1 MQSPTGRSGAAD
13 TPSSGVYAGPC
24 RCGNVGASGWA
35 LTVLALVLVSLAG
48 PLPSAQAQELPVSR
62 SSVEGVA
69 DLASRCSGG
78 RNALLAIPCR
88 ELSLAVMAVQRGV
101 GLASA
106 LGSDIPGSAS
116 TMGRRLG
123 TVPRIGV
130 SVSLVGQRLA
140 MPRVAATSPADLEE
154 EEEFTL
160 AGLRGSVA
168 AGVFDGFQLGLG
180 VAGVLSVDL
189 IGSYSLMRL
198 PEGAGFGEMSSGVG
212 LGARVG
218 LVRES
223 FVVPGLSI
231 SGVRRWHGD
240 IKVGDIAAGHPG
252 ELVTDLTVSSLR
264 ATLGKNWFVLGL
276 MGGVGWDRYEG
287 DATVTVPRGAGDPG
301 SVNGVVT
308 SERLVYFVGGWFNF
322 LVSQLSFELGVAEGV
337 ADPFD
342 DRRAAFDP
350 ESPSWFAS
358 TAFRVTL

>member
-1 MQSPTGRSGAAD
+1 MQSPTVRSGAAD
-13 TPSSGVYAGPC
+13 TASSGIFPCSRRRGQAGAP
-24 RCGNVGASGWA
+24 GWA
-35 LTVLALVLVSLAG
+35 LAVVTPVLVSLAG
-48 PLPSAQAQELPVSR
+48 AFSSVQAQELPVSR

-78 RNALLAIPCR
+78 RNAILTIPCR

-130 SVSLVGQRLA
+130 SLSLVGQRLA
-140 MPRVAATSPADLEE
+140 MPRVAATSPADLAK

-180 VAGVLSVDL
+180 MGGVLSVDL

-198 PEGAGFGEMSSGVG
+198 PEGAGFEKMSSGVG

-240 IKVGDIAAGHPG
+240 IKAGDLAAGHPG
-252 ELVTDLTVSSLR
+252 EFVTDLTVTSLR

-287 DATVTVPRGAGDPG
+287 NATLTVPRGPGDPG
-301 SVNGVVT
+301 SIDGLVT

-342 DRRAAFDP
+342 DRRAAYDP
-350 ESPSWFAS
+350 ESPSWFAA
-358 TAFRVTL
+358 TAFRITL

>member
-1 MQSPTGRSGAAD
+1 MA
-13 TPSSGVYAGPC
+13 TP
-24 RCGNVGASGWA
+24 
-35 LTVLALVLVSLAG
+35 VLVSLAG
-48 PLPSAQAQELPVSR
+48 ALASLQAQKLPVSR
-62 SSVEGVA
+62 FSVEGVA

-78 RNALLAIPCR
+78 GGAILSIPCR
-88 ELSLAVMAVQRGV
+88 ELSLAVMAVHRGV

-123 TVPRIGV
+123 STPRIGV
-130 SVSLVGQRLA
+130 SVSAAGLRLA
-140 MPRVAATSPADLEE
+140 MPRIATTSPADLAEKE
-154 EEEFTL
+154 GYTL
-160 AGLRGSVA
+160 AGFRGSVA
-168 AGVFDGFQLGLG
+168 AGVFDGFRLG
-180 VAGVLSVDL
+180 VGVGGVLSVDL

-198 PEGAGFGEMSSGVG
+198 PEGAGFEKMSSGVG

-218 LVRES
+218 LIRES

-240 IKVGDIAAGHPG
+240 IKAGDVGAGHPG

-287 DATVTVPRGAGDPG
+287 DARLTVSRGSGDPG
-301 SVNGVVT
+301 TIDGLVT

-322 LVSQLSFELGVAEGV
+322 LVSQLSLEIGVAEG
-337 ADPFD
+337 ATDPFA
-342 DRRAAFDP
+342 DRRAAYDP
-350 ESPSWFAS
+350 ALASWFAAA
-358 TAFRVTL
+358 AFRITL